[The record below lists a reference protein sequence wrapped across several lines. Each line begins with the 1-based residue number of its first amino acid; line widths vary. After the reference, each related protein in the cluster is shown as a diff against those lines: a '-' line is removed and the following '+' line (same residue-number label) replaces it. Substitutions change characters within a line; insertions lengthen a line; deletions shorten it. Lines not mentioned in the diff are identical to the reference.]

1 MSVAPFLPGVAKLEH
16 MKGRTESYAFRR
28 AGQLM
33 IEILV
38 GLGVITTVLVFSL
51 VAITHATRLARSAR
65 NRLEAT
71 TYAQQVLESYR
82 NQRDLDKGAFF
93 AGETCFPDCGT
104 FGINAMYVCTMTCA
118 FSPAG
123 AATRVEVEV
132 IMSWD
137 DGGNTV
143 SVKVPTVLSKYDI

>member
-1 MSVAPFLPGVAKLEH
+1 
-16 MKGRTESYAFRR
+16 
-28 AGQLM
+28 M

-71 TYAQQVLESYR
+71 TYANQVLESYR
-82 NQRDLDKGAFF
+82 NQRDLDKDAFF
-93 AGETCFPDCGT
+93 SGETCFPDCGT
-104 FGINAMYVCTMTCA
+104 FGINAMYTCTMTCT
-118 FSPAG
+118 FSPIG
-123 AATRVEVEV
+123 AATTVEVETT
-132 IMSWD
+132 MSWD

>member
-1 MSVAPFLPGVAKLEH
+1 
-16 MKGRTESYAFRR
+16 
-28 AGQLM
+28 M

-51 VAITHATRLARSAR
+51 VVITHATRLARAAR

-71 TYAQQVLESYR
+71 TYANQVLESYR
-82 NQRDLDKGAFF
+82 NQRDLDQKAFF
-93 AGETCFPDCGT
+93 DGQTCSSNCGT
-104 FGINAMYVCTMTCA
+104 FGINATYSCTMSCT

-123 AATRVEVEV
+123 AATQVEVEV
-132 IMSWD
+132 TMSWD

-143 SVKVPTVLSKYDI
+143 SVKVPTVLSRYDI

>member
-1 MSVAPFLPGVAKLEH
+1 
-16 MKGRTESYAFRR
+16 MKGPYFAKASPG
-28 AGQLM
+28 GQLM

-71 TYAQQVLESYR
+71 TYANQVLESYR
-82 NQRDLDKGAFF
+82 NQRDLDKNAFF
-93 AGETCFPDCGT
+93 AGETCFSSCGT
-104 FGINAMYVCTMTCA
+104 FGINAMYACTMSCA

-123 AATRVEVEV
+123 AATVVEVEV
-132 IMSWD
+132 TMSWD
-137 DGGNTV
+137 DGGGNMV
-143 SVKVPTVLSKYDI
+143 SVKVPTALSKYDI

>member
-1 MSVAPFLPGVAKLEH
+1 
-16 MKGRTESYAFRR
+16 
-28 AGQLM
+28 M

-51 VAITHATRLARSAR
+51 VAIIQATRLARAAR

-71 TYAQQVLESYR
+71 TYANQVLESYR
-82 NQRDLDKGAFF
+82 NQRDLDKDTFF
-93 AGETCFPDCGT
+93 DSGTCFPNCGT
-104 FGINAMYVCTMTCA
+104 FGINAMYSCVMTCT

-123 AATRVEVEV
+123 AATQVEVEV
-132 IMSWD
+132 TMAWD

-143 SVKVPTVLSKYDI
+143 SVKVPTVLSRYDI

>member
-1 MSVAPFLPGVAKLEH
+1 MKRPMSAALFLPGVAKLEH
-16 MKGRTESYAFRR
+16 MK
-28 AGQLM
+28 GQLM

-51 VAITHATRLARSAR
+51 VAITHATKLARSAR

-82 NQRDLDKGAFF
+82 NQRDLDKDTFF
-93 AGETCFPDCGT
+93 AGETCLSDCGT
-104 FGINAMYVCTMTCA
+104 FGFNAMYTCTMTCI
-118 FSPAG
+118 FFPAG

-132 IMSWD
+132 TMSWD
-137 DGGNTV
+137 DGGSTV
-143 SVKVPTVLSKYDI
+143 GVKVPTVLSKYDI

>member
-1 MSVAPFLPGVAKLEH
+1 MKRPMSAAPFLPGVVKLKS
-16 MKGRTESYAFRR
+16 MK
-28 AGQLM
+28 GQLM

-71 TYAQQVLESYR
+71 TYANQELESYR
-82 NQRDLDKGAFF
+82 NQRDLYKDTFF
-93 AGETCFPDCGT
+93 DSETCFPDCGT
-104 FGINAMYVCTMTCA
+104 FGVNGMYSCTMTCT

-132 IMSWD
+132 TMSWD
-137 DGGNTV
+137 DGGSTV
-143 SVKVPTVLSKYDI
+143 GVKVPTVLSKYDI

>member
-1 MSVAPFLPGVAKLEH
+1 
-16 MKGRTESYAFRR
+16 
-28 AGQLM
+28 M

-71 TYAQQVLESYR
+71 TYANQVLESYR
-82 NQRDLDKGAFF
+82 NQRDLDKNAFF
-93 AGETCFPDCGT
+93 AGETCFSSCGT
-104 FGINAMYVCTMTCA
+104 FGINAMYACAMSCA

-123 AATRVEVEV
+123 AATVVEVEV
-132 IMSWD
+132 TMSWD
-137 DGGNTV
+137 DGGGNMV
-143 SVKVPTVLSKYDI
+143 SVKVPTALSKYDI